1 MTEED
6 KIQNNTLQKDRQKS
20 INTSMKTEVMLQTK
34 L

>member
-6 KIQNNTLQKDRQKS
+6 KIQNTLQKDRQKS